1 MPLYAN
7 PELLP
12 MFELW
17 VSTLMIRNSDIV
29 RDLSHRDEL
38 ISTFIDSLDTG
49 RYWSNHHR
57 PTLPHNMMWQSFD
70 EQYGEDPDYKW
81 WASGKQMTIN
91 AFDNEPYHPAV
102 ALRDELE
109 FRIQTNS
116 NWSVPIKTS
125 SHQYASPALNYYSL
139 PPPNSLLNSDNEFK
153 FLLYDLPTYVKLIN
167 LNGYWINSIYFTLN
181 PNEGWPNQKLKSKIL
196 NYPGGIK

>member
-29 RDLSHRDEL
+29 RDLSNRDEL
-38 ISTFIDSLDTG
+38 ISPFIDSLDTG
-49 RYWSNHHR
+49 RYWM
-57 PTLPHNMMWQSFD
+57 PGMMWQSFD
-70 EQYGEDPDYKW
+70 EQYGGDPDYKW

-91 AFDNEPYHPAV
+91 AFDNEPPHPVV
-102 ALRDELE
+102 ALRHELE

-116 NWSVPIKTS
+116 NWSVPITNS
-125 SHQYASPALNYYSL
+125 PQYDVPYQFYSL

-181 PNEGWPNQKLKSKIL
+181 PNEGWPKQKLKSKIL

>member
-1 MPLYAN
+1 
-7 PELLP
+7 
-12 MFELW
+12 
-17 VSTLMIRNSDIV
+17 MIRNSDIV
-29 RDLSHRDEL
+29 RDLSNRDEL

-49 RYWSNHHR
+49 RYWI
-57 PTLPHNMMWQSFD
+57 PGMMWQSFD

-91 AFDNEPYHPAV
+91 AFDNQPSHPAV
-102 ALRDELE
+102 ALRHELE

-116 NWSVPIKTS
+116 HWNLPMLGFSN
-125 SHQYASPALNYYSL
+125 HQYGNAVQHENAYRYAL
-139 PPPNSLLNSDNEFK
+139 PPPNSLLNSDNEFN